1 MSNFHGSGSDA
12 QSNPWRRG
20 TAAKLALVAKL
31 VLTLTLLVYGLSA
44 YANEATKTIWPT
56 KEWQTS
62 TPEEQGMDS
71 AALAKLV
78 TFGATHSFDSLLLV
92 RHGNIVLE
100 AYYAPYTADI
110 PHAINS
116 STKAVIGTLTAI
128 MSKDGVLDSLDHPVL
143 DFFSDRSIANVDD
156 RKKAI
161 TIQNL
166 LDMTSG
172 LEWEE
177 GFEGGREQSLH
188 DLGRSPDWIQFI
200 LDRPMAHTPGET
212 FYYNSGNPHLLS
224 AIITRLTGLSAHDY
238 ANDKLFGPLGIAS
251 PRWRRDPQGLST
263 GGFGLALHTRDM
275 AKIGYLYLHN
285 GEWEGK
291 QLLPP
296 GWIDRVNHATV
307 NMNAT
312 FDPSLRY
319 SNFFWV
325 MPDKHVY
332 MAVGYHC
339 QIIMVF
345 PALDVVAAMTAQD
358 FWPFREMPDF
368 ISGAVKSDAALSA
381 DPSSASLLADAVSAV
396 STEKPTEIGA
406 TSDIAATVSGRIYR
420 FPENALDIKS
430 LALILTGPNPSYD
443 LEIYT
448 HNPTKPSVSFNG
460 PIGLDGLY
468 RKAKPTASGVRAVKG
483 TWLDQHT
490 FGIDVQYLGAGEQR
504 KWTLSF
510 NGDSLTLRGQ
520 DGEGHDVSVDGKAGE

>member
-1 MSNFHGSGSDA
+1 MPSFPGSGSDA
-12 QSNPWRRG
+12 QSNPRRPS
-20 TAAKLALVAKL
+20 AAAELALVAKV
-31 VLTLTLLVYGLSA
+31 VLALMLLVCGLSA
-44 YANEATKTIWPT
+44 HADETTKTIWPT

-71 AALAKLV
+71 AALARLV
-78 TFGATHSFDSLLLV
+78 GFGASHSFDSVLLV

-100 AYYAPYTADI
+100 AYYAPYTANI

-128 MSKDGVLDSLDHPVL
+128 MYKDGLLDRLDHPVL

-156 RKKAI
+156 RKRAI
-161 TIQNL
+161 TVQNL

-172 LEWEE
+172 LEWEA

-188 DLGRSPDWIQFI
+188 DLGRSHDWIQFI

-224 AIITRLTGLSAHDY
+224 AIITKLTGLSAHAY
-238 ANDKLFGPLGIAS
+238 AKDKLFGPLGIAS

-285 GEWEGK
+285 GEWEDK
-291 QLLPP
+291 QLLPAD
-296 GWIDRVNHATV
+296 WIDRIRHATV

-319 SNFFWV
+319 SNFFWA
-325 MPDKHVY
+325 MPDRHVY
-332 MAVGYHC
+332 MAVGYHG
-339 QIIMVF
+339 QIIMIF
-345 PALDVVAAMTAQD
+345 PELDVVAAMTAHD
-358 FWPFREMPDF
+358 FWPIRKMAELV
-368 ISGAVKSDAALSA
+368 SEAVKSGTALPP
-381 DPSSASLLADAVSAV
+381 DPAGAKLLADAVRTV
-396 STEKPTEIGA
+396 STEKPTEIGVI
-406 TSDIAATVSGRIYR
+406 SDMAATVSGRIYR
-420 FPENALDIKS
+420 FPENALNIKS
-430 LALILTGPNPSYD
+430 LALILTGSNPSYD

-448 HNPTKPSVSFNG
+448 HNPMEPSLSLYG

-483 TWLDQHT
+483 AWLDPHT

-510 NGDSLTLRGQ
+510 DGDSLALRGL
-520 DGEGHDVSVDGKAGE
+520 DGDGHNVSVDGEAGE